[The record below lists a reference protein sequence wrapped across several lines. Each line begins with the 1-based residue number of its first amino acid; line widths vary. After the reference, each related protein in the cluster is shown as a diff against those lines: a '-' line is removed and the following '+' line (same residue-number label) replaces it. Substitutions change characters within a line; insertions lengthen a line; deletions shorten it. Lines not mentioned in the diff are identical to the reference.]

1 MFEPG
6 EIYLDTNGAPI
17 NAHGAGFLRHGGV
30 WYWFGEHKIGGTA
43 GNRAWV
49 GVHVYSSTDL
59 RRWDDRGL
67 ALDIRDGRIPELVP
81 GCVIERP
88 KVIFRAATG
97 KFVMYF
103 HYEGLAGYS
112 FAGVG
117 TAVADAPAGPYRFL
131 RIFRPDP
138 GVWPL
143 NAPPELRD
151 PRRIAA
157 ARDNCNISYAENPVT
172 PQVSHLG
179 AHLDSGQDSRDMT
192 LFVDD
197 DGTAYHIYA
206 SELNSTLHIAELTA
220 DGLDRTG
227 RYVRCFPWRWMEA
240 PALFK
245 HGGRY
250 YLFASGCTGWA
261 PNAARSATA
270 EHIFG
275 PWHELG
281 NPAVDE
287 GGDTTYRSQCASV
300 IDTGERLIY
309 VGDRWNPRDAADGR
323 YVWLPI
329 EFEGGRPVI
338 HWQASW
344 DL

>member
-1 MFEPG
+1 
-6 EIYLDTNGAPI
+6 
-17 NAHGAGFLRHGGV
+17 
-30 WYWFGEHKIGGTA
+30 
-43 GNRAWV
+43 
-49 GVHVYSSTDL
+49 
-59 RRWDDRGL
+59 
-67 ALDIRDGRIPELVP
+67 
-81 GCVIERP
+81 
-88 KVIFRAATG
+88 
-97 KFVMYF
+97 
-103 HYEGLAGYS
+103 
-112 FAGVG
+112 
-117 TAVADAPAGPYRFL
+117 
-131 RIFRPDP
+131 
-138 GVWPL
+138 
-143 NAPPELRD
+143 
-151 PRRIAA
+151 
-157 ARDNCNISYAENPVT
+157 
-172 PQVSHLG
+172 
-179 AHLDSGQDSRDMT
+179 MT

-309 VGDRWNPRDAADGR
+309 VGDRWNPQDAADGR

-329 EFEGGRPVI
+329 EFEDGRPVI